1 VPGFGHTTPAP
12 PTMTVSTLTPETEAR
27 LRVAALV
34 CASLFVVA
42 LPFNHTTALRL
53 ITLGLAA
60 AFTFASGGWRV
71 AGLLPLRASW
81 VAWAGIAAL
90 SLVYA
95 YDPLDSF
102 GEFRNEVVCAF
113 LAYATWYTLARHRDG
128 TAWLVRAIVAA
139 VAGALVVGI
148 SVFVSGRPWFD
159 LGDFGDVGSLTTFLI
174 TVLPVLL
181 LLALRSAPHS
191 AARAGAVVL
200 VAGCLAA
207 GFLTL
212 NRIFWLAAAVE
223 IIIFSLF
230 SMRHWKSRRRG
241 VSLLIG
247 VAVVAGLALAQ
258 VLLASHSR
266 IALSAPGTD
275 ILDFLVDDPRG
286 DLWRFAVERIAE
298 HPWVGAGIGKWSM
311 RGAFDA
317 HFHDT
322 LRLHAHN
329 VFLNRALEMG
339 LPGVAVF
346 VALLMAVVVA
356 FWRLTDSDDAQT
368 AALGAAG
375 LALVAGVVVKN
386 LTDDFF
392 VRQNA
397 LLFWSL
403 TGAALGAA
411 STPQVP
417 RSAARSP
424 SRDTRPAI

>member
-1 VPGFGHTTPAP
+1 MA
-12 PTMTVSTLTPETEAR
+12 VSILTPETEAR

-71 AGLLPLRASW
+71 AGELPLRASW
-81 VAWAGIAAL
+81 AAWAGIAAL

-95 YDPLDSF
+95 HDPLDSF
-102 GEFRNEVVCAF
+102 GEFRNEVVYAF
-113 LAYATWYTLARHRDG
+113 LAYATWFALTRHRDG
-128 TAWLVRAIVAA
+128 TAWLVRALVTA

-181 LLALRSAPHS
+181 LFALRSAPRS
-191 AARAGAVVL
+191 GARAGAVVL

-212 NRIFWLAAAVE
+212 NRIFWLAAAAE

-241 VSLLIG
+241 VSMLTG

-275 ILDFLVDDPRG
+275 LLDFLVDDPRG

-317 HFHDT
+317 HFHNT

-329 VFLNRALEMG
+329 VFLNRALETG
-339 LPGVAVF
+339 LPGLAAFVVLLGSIVAG
-346 VALLMAVVVA
+346 
-356 FWRLTDSDDAQT
+356 FWRLACSGDART
-368 AALGAAG
+368 AAIGAAG
-375 LALVAGVVVKN
+375 LALVVGVIVKN
-386 LTDDFF
+386 LTDDFL

-403 TGAALGAA
+403 TGAALGTT
-411 STPQVP
+411 S
-417 RSAARSP
+417 
-424 SRDTRPAI
+424 SRHGRLPGTRNRRYTFG